1 MKGGT
6 TIKNRMESS
15 AIISFVLMMAVFLIA
30 NPTVFLD
37 FRVYSS
43 VFTTLPVIMILS
55 LAYMFVIASGQN
67 DLSYPS
73 TVGLCAW
80 MFALVTQGAGSP
92 FWGLLAALAIGLAIG
107 FLNGLLVVRVGL
119 SPLVTTLGMNFLLR
133 GLIMIGTD
141 GFGIPLVSLQDTT
154 FFNIFAG
161 NLGPV
166 PAQMVW
172 GLLWAVAAWL
182 LFNRHLFGTH
192 VCFVGDNATSAREM
206 GINVD
211 KVRMSVYLLMGL
223 AAGFAAILI
232 CMTNL
237 TFWPTA
243 GDGYLLIIMAS
254 VFLGGTPTWGGVGTI
269 IGTIFGALIMGFLE
283 TGIIASGL
291 TGFYTQFFYGLVL
304 ILSLMAHRRSG
315 IAGARGR

>member
-1 MKGGT
+1 MSGSTG
-6 TIKNRMESS
+6 IKNRLEFS
-15 AIISFVLMMAVFLIA
+15 AIVSFVVMIAIFLIA

-37 FRVYSS
+37 YRIYAS

-55 LAYMFVIASGQN
+55 LAYMIVISSGQN

-80 MFALVTQGAGSP
+80 MFALVTKHTGNP
-92 FWGLLAALAIGLAIG
+92 FL
-107 FLNGLLVVRVGL
+107 GLLVSLVTGLAVGLINGGLVVKMKL
-119 SPLVTTLGMNFLLR
+119 SPLVTTLGMNFLIR
-133 GLIMIGTD
+133 GLIMIGTN
-141 GFGIPLVSLQDTT
+141 GFGIPLVSLQDTV
-154 FFNIFAG
+154 FFRIFAG
-161 NLGPV
+161 KLGQV
-166 PAQMVW
+166 PAQMIW
-172 GLLWAVAAWL
+172 GLIWAAMVWI
-182 LFNRHLFGTH
+182 LFNRHVFGTH
-192 VCFVGDNATSAREM
+192 ACFVGDNATSAREM

-223 AAGFAAILI
+223 AGGLAAILV

-254 VFLGGTPTWGGVGTI
+254 VFLGGTPTWGGIGTVV
-269 IGTIFGALIMGFLE
+269 GTIFGALIMGFLE

-291 TGFYTQFFYGLVL
+291 TGFYTQFFYGLIL
-304 ILSLMAHRRSG
+304 ILSLVAHRKSG
-315 IAGARGR
+315 AKV